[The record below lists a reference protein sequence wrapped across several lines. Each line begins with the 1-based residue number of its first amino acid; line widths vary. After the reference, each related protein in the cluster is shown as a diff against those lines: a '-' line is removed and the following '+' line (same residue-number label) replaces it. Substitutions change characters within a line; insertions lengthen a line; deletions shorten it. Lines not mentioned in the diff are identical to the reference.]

1 MKFVKEFTLDSEA
14 HFIDY
19 AIPEIIDNKPYS
31 KLFVIGKNNYQ
42 ISILT
47 YQNKGLDLTISKNIK
62 SQIYSLTLIPKDN
75 HYSLYVGTIFGK
87 IVKLTI
93 SK

>member
-1 MKFVKEFTLDSEA
+1 MKALAVNEGRQLFILLIGGYMEYYELTDKGQLKFIKEFTLDSEA

-19 AIPEIIDNKPYS
+19 AIPEIIDGKPYS

-47 YQNKGLDLTISKNIK
+47 YQNKGL
-62 SQIYSLTLIPKDN
+62 
-75 HYSLYVGTIFGK
+75 
-87 IVKLTI
+87 
-93 SK
+93 